1 MTQSYLSPE
10 MRDAMR
16 AVTEKYSTGPAT
28 TSSPVADDATAWC
41 DNTNLPLTE
50 CECHGF
56 RFSEGG
62 SWLFDQPDI
71 PPIRW
76 GTPQEALWAEGEAL
90 LITGSP
96 GTGKTTLTGQLVRAL
111 LGLQPTVLG
120 YPVKP
125 AQRVLYLA
133 MDRPRQIA
141 RAVARSFRPE
151 DRETVA
157 DRLVPWPG
165 PPPQDLARHPRMLAD
180 MAAAAGA
187 DVVIVDSLK
196 DAAVGLTEDE
206 VGAGWN
212 RARQT
217 AIAAGVDVLELHHL
231 VKRGPNG
238 TAPSSLAEVYG
249 STWITSGAGS
259 VLVLIGE
266 AGDVLVEMR
275 HLKPITEVVG
285 PLKIEHDH
293 AAGISRIVD
302 GSDPLALLR
311 SSPHGIT
318 ATDLAA
324 MLHDTEKPTAN
335 QKEKARRKLERLC
348 SDGLAVLLGE
358 VPAPH
363 GGKPQK
369 RYGATTEATT
379 GVVEG
384 EATTAPS
391 PNHAL
396 NIPAG
401 HTTTGATTATTR
413 PATTHTTT
421 PLGVVCGCE
430 VCGEPSTFPIHPAC
444 EETTR

>member
-1 MTQSYLSPE
+1 MTTTDWCE
-10 MRDAMR
+10 DA
-16 AVTEKYSTGPAT
+16 
-28 TSSPVADDATAWC
+28 
-41 DNTNLPLTE
+41 NLPKSE
-50 CECHGF
+50 CMCHGF
-56 RFSEGG
+56 RFAEGG
-62 SWLFDQPDI
+62 AWLFDQPEV

-96 GTGKTTLTGQLVRAL
+96 GTGKTTITGQLVRAL
-111 LGLQPTVLG
+111 LGLQPSVLG

-151 DRETVA
+151 DRDAVA
-157 DRLVPWPG
+157 AGLVSWPG

-180 MAAAAGA
+180 MAATAGA

-196 DAAVGLTEDE
+196 DAAVGLIEDE

-266 AGDVLVEMR
+266 AGDALVEMR

-293 AAGISRIVD
+293 AAGVSRIVD

-311 SSPHGIT
+311 SSPRGIT

-348 SDGLAVLLGE
+348 LDGLATVTGE
-358 VPAPH
+358 VQGRG
-363 GGKPQK
+363 GGKAQK
-369 RYGATTEATT
+369 RYGATDFPTTAPTT
-379 GVVEG
+379 GVVGEG
-384 EATTAPS
+384 STTVPVPNHGFNETAGHATTVP
-391 PNHAL
+391 
-396 NIPAG
+396 
-401 HTTTGATTATTR
+401 TTPTT
-413 PATTHTTT
+413 PPPTTHTTT
-421 PLGVVCGCE
+421 PLGVVRGCE
-430 VCGEPSTFPIHPAC
+430 ACGEPSTYPIHPNC
-444 EETTR
+444 EEQNR